1 MIAIA
6 DNNGRP
12 EKVTLKA
19 GEMLLYESA
28 RVPHGR
34 MEPLN
39 GRRFDNLFVHFK
51 WVFDTVQ

>member
-12 EKVTLKA
+12 GKVTLKA

-51 WVFDTVQ
+51 